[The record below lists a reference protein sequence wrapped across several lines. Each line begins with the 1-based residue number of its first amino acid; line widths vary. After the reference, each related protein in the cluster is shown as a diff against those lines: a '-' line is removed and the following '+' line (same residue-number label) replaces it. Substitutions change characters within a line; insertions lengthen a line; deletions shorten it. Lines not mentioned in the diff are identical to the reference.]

1 MVRSCKQVL
10 LSLAAPIH
18 GVRSCCLC
26 MASVTLYL
34 HVQVV
39 EESVADDEMIMIRGC
54 KHAQACTV
62 LLRGAND
69 YMLDEV
75 DRSLH
80 DAFCVVK
87 RVLEYGTVV
96 PGDLLHFI
104 LSPKSLIEYD
114 CQRLK

>member
-1 MVRSCKQVL
+1 MMPYQPDTIWPYIC
-10 LSLAAPIH
+10 P
-18 GVRSCCLC
+18 
-26 MASVTLYL
+26 
-34 HVQVV
+34 VQVV

-96 PGDLLHFI
+96 PGDLLKLLSLCI
-104 LSPKSLIEYD
+104 LPRES
-114 CQRLK
+114 

>member
-1 MVRSCKQVL
+1 MACL
-10 LSLAAPIH
+10 LCSANKVNRELFT
-18 GVRSCCLC
+18 GC
-26 MASVTLYL
+26 MAA
-34 HVQVV
+34 QVV
-39 EESVADDEMIMIRGC
+39 EESIADDEMVMIRGC

-87 RVLEYGTVV
+87 RVLEFGTVV
-96 PGDLLHFI
+96 PGDALL
-104 LSPKSLIEYD
+104 
-114 CQRLK
+114 